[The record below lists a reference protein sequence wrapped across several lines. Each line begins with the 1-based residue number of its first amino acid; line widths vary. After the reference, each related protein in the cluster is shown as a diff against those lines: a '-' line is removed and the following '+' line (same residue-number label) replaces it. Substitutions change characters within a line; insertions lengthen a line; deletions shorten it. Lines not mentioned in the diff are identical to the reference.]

1 MNEPL
6 KLSAH
11 DAGVWTKCS
20 AYLHFKAGRNPLE
33 SREAAEAG
41 IRLHAMLAAMLTDLN
56 DPRVYSDAP
65 VYPDDA
71 TADEI
76 ETLRFAYRYVESYG
90 PLIVSVHVESALRYK
105 GEAYQIVNYPDVVL
119 FLKDGRCIVIDL
131 KTGMREV
138 EAAGNAQLIQYAHL
152 LHPSNPGSPYFH
164 HNYDAEY
171 VGVIL
176 QPALETISEATIYI
190 DPEYFSKLE
199 KHVVADEFATGPH
212 CRDCRVNDVCPEFR
226 RRLTEY
232 LAPQYHDHVFDRP
245 AEWGELLQIAKGME
259 KMLEK
264 VQANAKEYIRDGGHI
279 PGWGISLRNGNR
291 SWSHAMS
298 PANLA
303 KLLKLRKA
311 DVVEEKLKSPAKVEK
326 ILKNPVARQ
335 RFYEIVTQPSYP
347 VLKEVRDEERF

>member
-1 MNEPL
+1 MKESL

-33 SREAAEAG
+33 SRDAAEAG
-41 IRLHAMLAAMLTDLN
+41 IRLHEMLAAMLTDLN
-56 DPRVYSDAP
+56 DPRVYSDAL
-65 VYPDDA
+65 VYPDNA
-71 TADEI
+71 TDEEI
-76 ETLRFAYRYVESYG
+76 EALRFAYRYVESYG
-90 PLIVSVHVESALRYK
+90 PLIVTVHVESALRYR
-105 GEAYQIVNYPDVVL
+105 GVAYQIVNYPDVVL
-119 FLKDGRCIVIDL
+119 FLRDGRCIVIDL
-131 KTGMREV
+131 KTGRREV
-138 EAAGNAQLIQYAHL
+138 EAAENAQLIQYAHL
-152 LHPSNPGSPYFH
+152 LDVLGIPGGAPPLMYI
-164 HNYDAEY
+164 
-171 VGVIL
+171 GVIL
-176 QPALETISEATIYI
+176 QPALETISEAAITI
-190 DPEYFSKLE
+190 DPEYFAKLE
-199 KHVVADEFATGPH
+199 KHVVADEFVTGPH

-232 LAPQYHDHVFDRP
+232 LAPRYHDHVFDRP
-245 AEWGELLQIAKGME
+245 AEWGELLLIAKGME

-291 SWSHAMS
+291 TWSHAMS

-326 ILKNPVARQ
+326 LLKNPVARE
-335 RFYEIVTQPSYP
+335 RFAEIISQPSYP
-347 VLKEVRDEERF
+347 VLKEVRDDEGF

>member
-1 MNEPL
+1 MNKEQL

-20 AYLHFKAGRNPLE
+20 AYLHFRAGRNPLE

-65 VYPDDA
+65 VYPDNA
-71 TADEI
+71 TDEEI
-76 ETLRFAYRYVESYG
+76 ETLGFAYRYVESYG
-90 PLIVSVHVESALRYK
+90 PLIVSVHVESALRYR
-105 GEAYQIVNYPDVVL
+105 GEEYQIVNYPDVVL

-131 KTGMREV
+131 KTGMRGV

-152 LHPSNPGSPYFH
+152 IEDVGIGGAGTSY
-164 HNYDAEY
+164 YT
-171 VGVIL
+171 GVIL
-176 QPALETISEATIYI
+176 QPALETISEAAISI
-190 DPEYFSKLE
+190 DPEYFAKLE
-199 KHVVADEFATGPH
+199 KHVVADEFVTGPH
-212 CRDCRVNDVCPEFR
+212 CRDCKVNDVCPEFR

-311 DVVEEKLKSPAKVEK
+311 DVIEEKLKSPAKVEK
-326 ILKNPVARQ
+326 ILKNPVAKE
-335 RFYEIVTQPSYP
+335 RFAEIISQPSYP
-347 VLKEVRDEERF
+347 VLKEVRDEEGF